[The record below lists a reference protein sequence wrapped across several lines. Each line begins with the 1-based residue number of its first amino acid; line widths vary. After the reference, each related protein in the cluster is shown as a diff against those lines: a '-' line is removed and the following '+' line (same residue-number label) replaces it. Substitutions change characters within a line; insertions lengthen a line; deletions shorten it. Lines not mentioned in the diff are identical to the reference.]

1 MRMHCYQSLF
11 KLRRKDSAVA
21 KLKLDFH
28 KDQSRK
34 SEISFHFGTIV
45 PAIRGKDSAV
55 TAYQSV
61 IDMNRK
67 ADRNLSFRHMLKK
80 AELFDYQ
87 NGDFNSFTKT
97 FDKLIEKT
105 ARIKI

>member
-1 MRMHCYQSLF
+1 MHFISLF
-11 KLRRKDSAVA
+11 KLRRKKDAVA
-21 KLKLDFH
+21 KLKLHRFH

-45 PAIRGKDSAV
+45 PTIRVQNSAV

-67 ADRNLSFRHMLKK
+67 ADRKFVIQACKK
-80 AELFDYQ
+80 
-87 NGDFNSFTKT
+87 S
-97 FDKLIEKT
+97 
-105 ARIKI
+105 RIV